1 MTPDSARV
9 FGEIVRWEFAT
20 AMAYNE
26 GRGALWNQLEL
37 VCLTGRIEAGDD
49 PFISTA
55 YTLDGETWSQERPI
69 RVGVTGDRM
78 RRLVWFQ
85 QGFMR
90 NWRVQRFCG
99 DSRARISA
107 ARLEVQLEALAV

>member
-1 MTPDSARV
+1 
-9 FGEIVRWEFAT
+9 
-20 AMAYNE
+20 MAYNE
-26 GRGALWNQLEL
+26 GRSALWNQHEL

-49 PFISTA
+49 PVISTA

-69 RVGVTGDRM
+69 RVGITGDRM

-107 ARLEVQLEALAV
+107 ARLEVQLEALNV